1 MNKQALLWIIG
12 VLVFVLLMVGVY
24 FLFQNLSGMFGADS
38 QLATVNEENNP
49 LKGKTEGN
57 KSEAPTNADGEKT
70 EVSAKAV
77 PDFTVYD
84 GAGNACKLSDCFGKP
99 IVLNLWASWCAPCK
113 NEMPGFQQMY
123 EKYGDQVQF
132 LMVNVTGIDK
142 ADDAKAFIKESGYSF
157 PVYFD
162 TDNSMAANYYAGSV
176 PMTYFIGSNG
186 ELVTYATGAIP
197 ADTLEQ
203 GISMT
208 LE

>member
-1 MNKQALLWIIG
+1 MVNAIASNIKRYLDRAKSYMATGEGQMFIDLEVEHNGETKRLSDYVG
-12 VLVFVLLMVGVY
+12 KGKYVLLDM
-24 FLFQNLSGMFGADS
+24 
-38 QLATVNEENNP
+38 
-49 LKGKTEGN
+49 
-57 KSEAPTNADGEKT
+57 
-70 EVSAKAV
+70 
-77 PDFTVYD
+77 
-84 GAGNACKLSDCFGKP
+84 
-99 IVLNLWASWCAPCK
+99 WASWCAPCK

-142 ADDAKAFIKESGYSF
+142 ADDAKAFIKETGYSF

-203 GISMT
+203 GIGMT